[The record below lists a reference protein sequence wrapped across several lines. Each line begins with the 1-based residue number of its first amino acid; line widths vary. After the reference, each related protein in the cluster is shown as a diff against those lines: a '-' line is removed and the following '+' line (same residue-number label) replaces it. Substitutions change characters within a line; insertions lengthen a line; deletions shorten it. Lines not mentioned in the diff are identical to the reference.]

1 MESPKPAAKL
11 QAAAVQSQGQPAAQP
26 EAAAVSAAGQ
36 GMTAPAAVPAAA
48 PQSGAVQPEGA
59 GGADGADGADGSEL
73 LSGLDALKLSSF
85 NVSPV
90 SAAEVKELTAEAAQ
104 NEAGLKKITSS
115 EASATAVEELLKG
128 GTLKPELRER
138 FERCLIVQSY
148 LNQLRES
155 FNSLKQKAHKPAQGS
170 AEQQL
175 ADISNLAMDIA
186 GKHAAQAGQNTAKI
200 SVDAQTAASMEQL
213 NALDHLNWADGRL
226 PGEALPGA
234 QGAAVQ
240 PSLHP
245 QMQLV
250 PPQAAVPEQMLPA
263 AAQPLQNVPQP
274 LQNESQPQLAFD
286 AALPQEVIKE
296 QAVPQVQTTAPAQL
310 QPELEDSVRDDYQE
324 RIRRQAQ
331 QLSAGAD
338 AAGSTPSQGLSAAE
352 AAAFENTAAD
362 SEGSTAV
369 QEDEVS
375 AAPAAPAAP
384 APLPEINASMSLEE
398 LRRINAAVDA
408 MMRSEAETNTSPLAA
423 NFAPSSQAAAAKPP
437 LQAEPLQSAVE
448 PSAAALPSGQQIAGD
463 APSPLAGNFGT
474 QVSAAAPSVL
484 AGNFNAQPQPV
495 QPQTETAMMQSQAV
509 MPLQPAL
516 AGNFN
521 QPPQMQ
527 SSAAGP
533 KRGWQGRPSLSGN
546 FKQNARPP
554 QVQQLPDYLQ
564 DVPLPEDELPG
575 MPEQGA
581 EPDFDE
587 AEFDAYAENAAQDM
601 LLAQKPAQ
609 AEPPLPEMVAVPDTQ
624 PQESRAFAAGAPAKS
639 RDRTRGLR
647 PVQELPAGQVLP
659 RFKGLKALSADD
671 FYPTLEG
678 SDHYYQLILK
688 TGLKNGPD
696 LNVLLY
702 SELVHEPDA
711 DGVMEICC
719 SLDHHTYVEGT
730 GAAARLEQAFSQVYG
745 RPVKLKLDFMQGIPA
760 LAPSS
765 NAARALME
773 ETAKKRKELMRS
785 ARLQELCSMLG
796 ENLNELPLTIYTPE
810 LPADPKAQGAA
821 GVKKGS

>member
-1 MESPKPAAKL
+1 
-11 QAAAVQSQGQPAAQP
+11 AVQ
-26 EAAAVSAAGQ
+26 
-36 GMTAPAAVPAAA
+36 
-48 PQSGAVQPEGA
+48 
-59 GGADGADGADGSEL
+59 L
-73 LSGLDALKLSSF
+73 
-85 NVSPV
+85 
-90 SAAEVKELTAEAAQ
+90 
-104 NEAGLKKITSS
+104 
-115 EASATAVEELLKG
+115 
-128 GTLKPELRER
+128 
-138 FERCLIVQSY
+138 
-148 LNQLRES
+148 
-155 FNSLKQKAHKPAQGS
+155 
-170 AEQQL
+170 
-175 ADISNLAMDIA
+175 
-186 GKHAAQAGQNTAKI
+186 
-200 SVDAQTAASMEQL
+200 
-213 NALDHLNWADGRL
+213 
-226 PGEALPGA
+226 
-234 QGAAVQ
+234 
-240 PSLHP
+240 
-245 QMQLV
+245 
-250 PPQAAVPEQMLPA
+250 PPQAAVPEQMVPA
-263 AAQPLQNVPQP
+263 AAQPLPNEPHQPQP
-274 LQNESQPQLAFD
+274 AVD
-286 AALPQEVIKE
+286 AALPPEGFQA
-296 QAVPQVQTTAPAQL
+296 QAVPQVQTPAPVQLQTPAADLGEAHQPVAEPVAEVQPQL
-310 QPELEDSVRDDYQE
+310 QPKLEGSVRDDYQE
-324 RIRRQAQ
+324 RIRQQAQ

-338 AAGSTPSQGLSAAE
+338 AAVNTPAQGLSAAE
-352 AAAFENTAAD
+352 AAAFENAAAD
-362 SEGSTAV
+362 SEGSSAAP
-369 QEDEVS
+369 EDGVS
-375 AAPAAPAAP
+375 AAPSAP

-423 NFAPSSQAAAAKPP
+423 NFAPASPAAAAKPL
-437 LQAEPLQSAVE
+437 LQAEPVQSSVE
-448 PSAAALPSGQQIAGD
+448 PSAAVQPLGQQIAAE

-474 QVSAAAPSVL
+474 QVSAAAPSAL
-484 AGNFNAQPQPV
+484 AGNFIQPS
-495 QPQTETAMMQSQAV
+495 PQQMQSQAV
-509 MPLQPAL
+509 MPPQPVL

-521 QPPQMQ
+521 QPQQQMQ
-527 SSAAGP
+527 APAAGP
-533 KRGWQGRPSLSGN
+533 KRACQGRPSLSGN
-546 FKQNARPP
+546 FSQNIQQP
-554 QVQQLPDYLQ
+554 QTQQLPDYLQ
-564 DVPLPEDELPG
+564 DVPLPEDDLPG

-587 AEFDAYAENAAQDM
+587 AEFEAYAENAAQDM

-609 AEPPLPEMVAVPDTQ
+609 AEPLPEVVAVPDTQ

-760 LAPSS
+760 RAPSS

-785 ARLQELCSMLG
+785 ARLQELCSLLG

-810 LPADPKAQGAA
+810 PPADPKAQGAA